1 MIKKLLIA
9 NRGEIAC
16 RIIKTAQKM
25 GIETVAVYSEAD
37 TNALHVRMADS
48 AIYIG
53 ESAATASYLNH
64 KAIINA
70 VKISGADAVHPGYGF
85 VSENP
90 DFASKL
96 EKLGITFVG
105 PSSQAIKS
113 MGDKIQAKKIAKK
126 SGVNIVP
133 GYIGAIKTEK
143 EALKIADKIGYP
155 IMLKAVAGG
164 GGKGIRV
171 VRSPDEMLQAFSS
184 TRNEAKNNF
193 SDERTFIEKFIDNP
207 RHIEIQ
213 VIADQHDNYLCLG
226 ERECSIQRNHQKV
239 IEEAPS
245 PFLTEKVRKK
255 MYEQSIALAKTVK
268 YYSAGTVEFIV
279 DDKSNFYFL
288 EMNTRLQVEHPVT
301 ELITGL
307 DIVELM
313 IRVANGEKL
322 TLTQKDVKLNG
333 WALESRIYAEDPTC
347 GFLPST
353 GRVEVYREP
362 EKSEYIRVDTGI
374 YEGGEVSMFYDA
386 MIAKLCSYG
395 TDRKSAINKMCEA
408 LDKFVI
414 HGISNNI
421 GFLQSVLKSDKF
433 VKGDISTNFIAQ
445 EYKDGFSGATITDEG
460 TAVILCSAVFIF
472 LSDMKRNMDVEG
484 RLSGGSR
491 SLGTRWVVSMNNLNY
506 PVTAHALVDDGYK
519 ISFANRRFYITSKWV
534 LGSKLFPCTVNGK
547 QYTVQ
552 ISKRLR
558 NGWLLTTMGAS
569 LECMVLTP
577 RAAELKKFM
586 PAAKHED
593 ESSDILAAI
602 SGRIVSVRVAAGD
615 KVLKGQT
622 LLVMEAMKM
631 ENVLTAAKDG
641 VIASVMVKENDIVST
656 GDTLLSFEECI

>member
-48 AIYIG
+48 AVYIG

-90 DFASKL
+90 EFASKL

-143 EALKIADKIGYP
+143 EALKIADKLGYP

-171 VRSPDEMLQAFSS
+171 VRSPDEMIQAFSS

-213 VIADQHDNYLCLG
+213 VIADQHGNYLCLG

-255 MYEQSIALAKTVK
+255 MYAQSIALAKTVG

-279 DDKSNFYFL
+279 DDQSNFYFL

-322 TLTQKDVKLNG
+322 SLTQKDITLNG

-362 EKSEYIRVDTGI
+362 EKSESIRVDTGI

-395 TDRKSAINKMCEA
+395 PDRKSAINKMCEA

-472 LSDMKRNMDVEG
+472 LSDIKRSMDVDG
-484 RLSGGSR
+484 RLHGGSK

-506 PVTAHALVDDGYK
+506 PVTAHSLVDDGYK

-534 LGSKLFPCTVNGK
+534 IGSKLFPCTVNGK

-552 ISKRLR
+552 ISKRIR
-558 NGWLLTTMGAS
+558 NGWVLTTMGAS

-586 PAAKHED
+586 PTLQQED
-593 ESSDILAAI
+593 ASSEITAAI
-602 SGRIVSVRVAAGD
+602 SGRIVSVRVSAGD
-615 KVLKGQT
+615 KVSKGQT

-631 ENVLTAAKDG
+631 ENVLTASRDG
-641 VIASVMVKENDIVST
+641 IVSSVMVKENDIVSA
-656 GDTLLSFEECI
+656 GDNLLSFED